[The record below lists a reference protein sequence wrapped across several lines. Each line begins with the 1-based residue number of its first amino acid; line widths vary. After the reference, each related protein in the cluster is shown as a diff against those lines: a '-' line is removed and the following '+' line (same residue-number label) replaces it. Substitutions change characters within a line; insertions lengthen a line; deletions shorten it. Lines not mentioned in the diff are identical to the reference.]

1 MSRACRRVRV
11 NFPPVIRPS
20 AEGQRGDTYITGAVC
35 GSLAGAC
42 YGLGEI
48 PSRWQ
53 QQLAGWFETIELAE
67 RIHELA
73 QV

>member
-1 MSRACRRVRV
+1 LSKG
-11 NFPPVIRPS
+11 
-20 AEGQRGDTYITGAVC
+20 EGELSPCNSSPQIGDTDITGAVC

-53 QQLAGWFETIELAE
+53 QSLTGWFETIELAE